1 MMFNFKFDKNFLAA
15 IFVSS
20 TMLSTGAR
28 ADFDDKPTTIDP
40 VRVPTPTPTAADGS
54 PIKPAPTTPGQKPAT
69 GKPSTSKP
77 TTVATP
83 QPAEPS
89 STGDGTFD
97 HDSTAPVNYSAE
109 SGSGSRKD
117 GSMEL
122 IKNVVITQAQTTMW
136 SDKAEIFSFP
146 GTTKPRRV
154 LAKGRVKLHKK
165 PNAQGV
171 EMRATADEIEYFA
184 DTQKAILRGR
194 PVIQKGKEIL
204 RGEQI
209 EVDMQTEAIKVKNPS
224 GVVDPKAE
232 STTNSKSTEGK
243 KRK

>member
-1 MMFNFKFDKNFLAA
+1 MTFKFNLDKIFL
-15 IFVSS
+15 ITVFVTNVTFFSP
-20 TMLSTGAR
+20 AK
-28 ADFDDKPTTIDP
+28 ADFNDKPPSIDP
-40 VRVPTPTPTAADGS
+40 ILVPTPVATAADGS
-54 PIKPAPTTPGQKPAT
+54 DVKPRPTTSGQKPAAV
-69 GKPSTSKP
+69 KPSASKP
-77 TTVATP
+77 QSAATP
-83 QPAEPS
+83 LAEPS
-89 STGDGTFD
+89 STGDSTFE

-122 IKNVVITQAQTTMW
+122 IKNVIITQAQTTMW
-136 SDKAEIFSFP
+136 ADKAELFSFP

-154 LAKGRVKLHKK
+154 LAKGRVKLRKK

-209 EVDMQTEAIKVKNPS
+209 EVDLVTEAIKVKNPS
-224 GVVDPKAE
+224 GIVDPKAE
-232 STTNSKSTEGK
+232 NTSKSKSTEGK